1 MELLDAHVDLEHSD
15 MCGWTPLM
23 WACYKGHTLVVNEL
37 LEQGANP
44 NVKAD
49 HHMTCLA
56 WAAGRGH
63 VDIVKMLIDKGAKVN
78 MPDKYGTTPLIWACR
93 KGHLAIVDILIGE
106 GANRDASG
114 MNSWT
119 PLLVATKNGHFDIV
133 RSILKQ
139 EPNVNATD
147 KDGLTALAIAAREG
161 YFEVV
166 NDLLAKGAYV
176 NIQDRSG
183 DSILIHAVK
192 GGHVDIVKALLKKFA
207 DVDVEGQDSKTA
219 LYCAVEKGYTDI
231 VRLLLQ
237 NNPDLERSTKDEDT
251 PLLRAVRMKKEECVW
266 LLLEKGA
273 KVSASD
279 KRGDTALH
287 VAIRARNKR
296 ITELLLR
303 NPRHSRL
310 LYRLNKDGESPYSMD
325 TYHQKGILP
334 QIYGHGNLNAT
345 DAENLLGYEIYS
357 SALADILSEPSL
369 ITPITMG
376 LYAKW
381 GSGKSFLLDKLRVE
395 MKSFSQQNC
404 LDELK
409 WTWLTAFLLLLLCV
423 MIGEALGLA
432 INWLV
437 GLCTGLILLILMYSF
452 IGVMVRLTQRHDF
465 SWSNRL
471 SFALGRRQKL
481 LTLFVKMLFCVPRQ
495 KHTSEKQAGSP
506 FFVRFL
512 FSECTRLTSV
522 GGEKSLAA
530 MIGTLCDAVEKE
542 YGVLIARLFRV
553 FKPPPAK
560 SGRSHGFFK
569 SLCCIPLFLIMLL
582 VLVCVMVGIGLAIKG
597 DPSKDVA
604 IKVTL
609 IAMAIFVGLAVLYS
623 IFFIWPKV
631 IMALAVSQKKRVTKA
646 AKNIED
652 LRMDG
657 FMQHLKREVDLL
669 SKLVNCMDNFTQ
681 DQTRLVVIV
690 DGLDSC
696 EQNKVLQVLDTVKSL
711 FSDDG
716 SPFITILAV
725 DLWLTFHHHPSC
737 GPTHY
742 HKRN

>member
-1 MELLDAHVDLEHSD
+1 MFSEASVAR
-15 MCGWTPLM
+15 TPERSRPSATRWCQEDVRM
-23 WACYKGHTLVVNEL
+23 PGRTPDQDSKGGLKRCQQKRWIESTL
-37 LEQGANP
+37 
-44 NVKAD
+44 
-49 HHMTCLA
+49 T
-56 WAAGRGH
+56 
-63 VDIVKMLIDKGAKVN
+63 AKVDRSDVN
-78 MPDKYGTTPLIWACR
+78 GKGGPKLCEQQSSKTGSLVGDYGTTPLIWACR
-93 KGHLAIVDILIGE
+93 KGHLAIVDILFGE
-106 GANRDASG
+106 GANKDASG

-119 PLLVATKNGHFDIV
+119 PILVATKNGHFDIV
-133 RSILKQ
+133 RSVLKQ

-166 NDLLAKGAYV
+166 NELLAKGAYV
-176 NIQDRSG
+176 NIQDRNG

-237 NNPDLERSTKDEDT
+237 NNPDLERCT
-251 PLLRAVRMKKEECVW
+251 
-266 LLLEKGA
+266 
-273 KVSASD
+273 

-287 VAIRARNKR
+287 IAIRARNKR

-404 LDELK
+404 LDELR
-409 WTWLTAFLLLLLCV
+409 WTWLTAFMLLLLCV
-423 MIGEALGLA
+423 LIGEALGLA
-432 INWLV
+432 ISWLV
-437 GLCTGLILLILMYSF
+437 GLCTGLILLIVMYSF
-452 IGVMVRLTQRHDF
+452 IGIMVRLTQRHDF

-481 LTLFVKMLFCVPRQ
+481 LTLFLKMLFCVPKQ
-495 KHTSEKQAGSP
+495 KLTSEKQAGSP

-542 YGVLIARLFRV
+542 YGVITTRLFRV
-553 FKPPPAK
+553 FKPPPSK
-560 SGRSHGFFK
+560 SNRSRGFFK

-582 VLVCVMVGIGLAIKG
+582 LLACILVGVGLLIKG
-597 DPSKDVA
+597 
-604 IKVTL
+604 
-609 IAMAIFVGLAVLYS
+609 
-623 IFFIWPKV
+623 
-631 IMALAVSQKKRVTKA
+631 
-646 AKNIED
+646 N
-652 LRMDG
+652 LR
-657 FMQHLKREVDLL
+657 KT
-669 SKLVNCMDNFTQ
+669 CNF
-681 DQTRLVVIV
+681 
-690 DGLDSC
+690 
-696 EQNKVLQVLDTVKSL
+696 
-711 FSDDG
+711 
-716 SPFITILAV
+716 
-725 DLWLTFHHHPSC
+725 
-737 GPTHY
+737 
-742 HKRN
+742 